1 MTTGMCDVERPGD
14 EAFCHEAL
22 LYSGPDGF
30 LAGTVPFLRDAV
42 AAEEPALVV
51 VSPGKIDLLRAAL
64 GDDAEAVAFADMG
77 DVGRNPARIIP
88 AWQAF
93 VDRHGP
99 NRRLRGIGEP
109 VWPGRRGPELT
120 ECVRHEA
127 LLNVAFDGQAGWSLL
142 CPYDTS
148 SLDRDVVEAAR
159 RTHPVVRVGTDREA
173 SDAYSG
179 EDVLDVAD
187 DPLPEPPGRA
197 EQLHFTA
204 GPLDGVRR
212 HVADHAARAGV
223 DADATEDLVLAV
235 NEIATNSVRY
245 GGGGGV
251 LRVWRDLDA
260 LVCEVRDAGHV
271 TEPLVGRQRP
281 PTDAERGRGL
291 WMVNQLCDLMQLR
304 SFDGGTVV
312 RLHTWLAGRQ
322 AARP

>member
-1 MTTGMCDVERPGD
+1 MDRAGG

-22 LYSGPDGF
+22 FYSGQDGF

-51 VSPGKIDLLRAAL
+51 VNPDKIDLLRAAL
-64 GDDAEAVAFADMG
+64 HADADAVAFADMD

-99 NRRLRGIGEP
+99 GRRLHGIGEP
-109 VWPGRRGPELT
+109 VWPGRRGPEVT

-127 LLNVAFDGQAGWSLL
+127 LLNVAFDGQAAWSLL

-148 SLDRDVVEAAR
+148 TLDPDVVEAAR
-159 RTHPVVRVGTDREA
+159 RTHPVVRDGADREP
-173 SDAYSG
+173 SEAYRG
-179 EDVLDVAD
+179 EAVLDIAD
-187 DPLPEPPGRA
+187 GPLPEPPSRA
-197 EQLHFTA
+197 EQLRFSA
-204 GPLDGVRR
+204 GPLDGVRAY
-212 HVADHAARAGV
+212 VADHAARAGV
-223 DADATEDLVLAV
+223 GADATQDLVLAV

-251 LRVWRDLDA
+251 LRVWQNPDG
-260 LVCEVRDAGHV
+260 LVCEVRDAGRV
-271 TEPLVGRQRP
+271 TEPLIGRERP

-304 SFDGGTVV
+304 SFDSGTVV
-312 RLHTWLAGRQ
+312 RLHTWVGGRQ

>member
-1 MTTGMCDVERPGD
+1 MDRAGS

-22 LYSGPDGF
+22 LYSGQDGF
-30 LAGTVPFLRDAV
+30 LAGIVPFLRDAV

-51 VSPGKIDLLRAAL
+51 VSSGKIDLLRAAL
-64 GDDAEAVAFADMG
+64 GDDADAVAFADMD
-77 DVGRNPARIIP
+77 DVGRNPARMIP
-88 AWQAF
+88 DWQAF

-99 NRRLRGIGEP
+99 GRRLRGIGEP

-127 LLNVAFDGQAGWSLL
+127 LLNVAFDGQAAWSLL

-148 SLDRDVVEAAR
+148 TLDPDVVEAAR
-159 RTHPVVRVGTDREA
+159 RTHPVVREGTDREP

-179 EDVLDVAD
+179 EAVLDLAD
-187 DPLPEPPGRA
+187 GPLPEPPGRA
-197 EQLHFTA
+197 EQLRFSA

-212 HVADHAARAGV
+212 YVADHAARAGV
-223 DADATEDLVLAV
+223 GAEGTEELVLAV

-251 LRVWRDLDA
+251 LRVWQDPDG
-260 LVCEVRDAGHV
+260 LVCEVRDAGRV
-271 TEPLVGRQRP
+271 TDPLIGCERP

-304 SFDGGTVV
+304 SFDSGTVV
-312 RLHTWLAGRQ
+312 RLHTWVGERQ
-322 AARP
+322 AVRP